1 MAEKTTEQ
9 LTKELAALKK
19 ENEALKSELEDAAK
33 VVADLKEQLSDKGTG
48 VLTVK
53 VGKEKF
59 KVVGGGFHKGKPY
72 TKDQIAADAKV
83 AKELVEK
90 GSGLLIKIK

>member
-1 MAEKTTEQ
+1 MAEKTIEQ
-9 LTKELAALKK
+9 LTKELAALTK
-19 ENEALKSELEDAAK
+19 ENEALKKELEDASG
-33 VVADLKEQLSDKGTG
+33 VVTALKEQLSDNGTG

-59 KVVGGGFHKGKPY
+59 KVVGGGFHGGKPY
-72 TKDQIAADAKV
+72 TKQQIAADAKV
-83 AKELVEK
+83 ARELVKK